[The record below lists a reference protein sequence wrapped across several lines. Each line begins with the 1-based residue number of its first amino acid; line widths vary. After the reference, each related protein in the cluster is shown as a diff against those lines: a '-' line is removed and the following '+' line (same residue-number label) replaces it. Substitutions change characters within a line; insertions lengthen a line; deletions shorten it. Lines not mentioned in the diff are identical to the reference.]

1 MKPLIEVCNISKRY
15 RLSSEHSEIQQRS
28 LKKAL
33 HRFLAGGWKRND
45 MVEFWALKDVSF
57 SLYPGEIVAIL
68 GHNGSGKSTLLKL
81 MSRIIEPTHGKI
93 FLTGRLG
100 ALLEIGTGMHPDLT
114 GLENIYF
121 CGALLGMKKKEIIRH
136 LDEIISF
143 AGIEAFL
150 RTPFK
155 KYSSGMALRLAAS
168 ILLHLRTDVLILD
181 EILSAG
187 DYDFQSLCFDKIK
200 EVAHDGRLVL
210 CVTHHEEWIFSYCQ
224 RALLLKNG
232 SLMADRLPGDVLKL
246 YHSQK
251 IIEAQASIID
261 KKTDREAL

>member
-15 RLSSEHSEIQQRS
+15 RLSSENAEIHQRS
-28 LKKAL
+28 LKKTL
-33 HRFLAGGWKRND
+33 HRLLAGAWKCND

-57 SLYPGEIVAIL
+57 SLHQGEVVAIL

-93 FLTGRLG
+93 LLAGRLG

-121 CGALLGMKKKEIIRH
+121 CGTLLGMKKKEIIRH
-136 LDEIISF
+136 LDEIVSF
-143 AGIEAFL
+143 ADIEAFL
-150 RTPFK
+150 TTPFK

-168 ILLHLRTDVLILD
+168 ILLHLRTDILILD

-200 EVAHDGRLVL
+200 QVANDGRLIL
-210 CVTHHEEWIFSYCQ
+210 CVTHHEEWISSYCQ

-232 SLMADRLPGDVLKL
+232 HLMADGLPDDVLKQ
-246 YHSQK
+246 YHFQK
-251 IIEAQASIID
+251 TIETKVD
-261 KKTDREAL
+261 G

>member
-15 RLSSEHSEIQQRS
+15 RLSPENTELRQRS
-28 LKKAL
+28 LKKTL
-33 HRFLAGGWKRND
+33 HRLLTGGWKRNE
-45 MVEFWALKDVSF
+45 MVEFWALKDLSF
-57 SLYPGEIVAIL
+57 SLYPGEVIAIL

-93 FLTGRLG
+93 FLKGRLG

-121 CGALLGMKKKEIIRH
+121 CGALLGMKKREIIRY

-143 AGIEAFL
+143 ADIEAFL
-150 RTPFK
+150 QTPFK

-187 DYDFQSLCFDKIK
+187 DFGFQTLCFDKIK
-200 EVAHDGRLVL
+200 KVASDGRLVL
-210 CVTHHEEWIFSYCQ
+210 CVSHHEDWISSYCQ
-224 RALLLKNG
+224 RALLLRDG
-232 SLMADRLPGDVLKL
+232 HLMADGLPVDILKQYHCQKTTERPDVLL
-246 YHSQK
+246 N
-251 IIEAQASIID
+251 AQ
-261 KKTDREAL
+261 